1 MATKQKEKGMSTKAK
16 VAIGVGAALA
26 LAAASYYF
34 FGPNGKKNR
43 NKLKG
48 WMIRMKGEIVEKMEK
63 AKDMTESAYHNIVDA
78 VAARYKNAVA
88 EGDLAGFVADLKKQ
102 WKGFARSSVSR
113 KGASKKSG
121 APRTGT
127 AGKKAAS
134 RKRSSQ

>member
-1 MATKQKEKGMSTKAK
+1 MSTKAK

-26 LAAASYYF
+26 IAAASYYF

-48 WMIRMKGEIVEKMEK
+48 WMIRMKGEIVERMEK
-63 AKDMTESAYHNIVDA
+63 AKEVTEDAYHRIVDA

-102 WKGFARSSVSR
+102 WKGFARSSVSKR
-113 KGASKKSG
+113 GAAKKAG
-121 APRTGT
+121 APRTKT
-127 AGKKAAS
+127 AGKGAAAS
-134 RKRSSQ
+134 RKRSS